1 MNTKTHN
8 FKIDSLERVLA
19 IAAVVVCLFLCVRVW
34 QVFGPQ
40 QPMWPLPA
48 FYLIETAAIS
58 LVALSGIF
66 RGDAF
71 GNLVAWAVVGALL
84 GFAILGGFTI
94 GLFYLPV
101 AAFLSLAALWLDRQA
116 WGRVPLHLGIALV
129 AAVAQ
134 AALMLA
140 VIQLMFPSAGS

>member
-8 FKIDSLERVLA
+8 IKIYSLERVLA
-19 IAAVVVCLFLCVRVW
+19 VAAVVVCLFLYVRVW

-48 FYLIETAAIS
+48 FYLIETVAIS

-66 RGDAF
+66 RGDAL

-84 GFAILGGFTI
+84 GFAIMGGFSI

-101 AAFLSLAALWLDRQA
+101 AALLGLAALWLDRQA
-116 WGRVPLHLGIALV
+116 WGRLPLHLGIAAL
-129 AAVAQ
+129 AAVVQ

-140 VIQLMFPSAGS
+140 VVRVMFPSAAF